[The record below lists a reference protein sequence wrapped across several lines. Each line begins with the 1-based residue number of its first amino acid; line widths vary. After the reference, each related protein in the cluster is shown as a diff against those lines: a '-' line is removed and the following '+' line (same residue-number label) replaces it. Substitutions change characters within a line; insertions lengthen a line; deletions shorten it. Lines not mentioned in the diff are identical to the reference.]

1 MSYNLVLFQ
10 SSLPGSSG
18 GVIGGQQVPTTG
30 SNNLFPDVPWQS
42 LVPGQVIYE
51 KVFLSNTGDAPAPDP
66 SLWLLQATSRE
77 VVSIGIGTSS
87 DSDGTVV
94 SYTVPTRGNPLT
106 LPDMNPGD
114 SVALWL
120 CKTTGANTPQF
131 VSSELA
137 QLVASVASIVQT
149 FNFIWGQTQPTPEEL
164 PMGSINYEL
173 ALQRIDDN
181 NNIITDADITASVSL
196 PNNVAS
202 DTEAQIQAGQV
213 DQVIPMINSYV
224 DFIMIVAPASIE
236 MTVKFNDA
244 GGTPFT
250 LRPGGINT
258 LDVKNITAILV
269 SNPSATPASI
279 RIIQAVRQ

>member
-1 MSYNLVLFQ
+1 MR
-10 SSLPGSSG
+10 
-18 GVIGGQQVPTTG
+18 IGNGE
-30 SNNLFPDVPWQS
+30 
-42 LVPGQVIYE
+42 I
-51 KVFLSNTGDAPAPDP
+51 
-66 SLWLLQATSRE
+66 
-77 VVSIGIGTSS
+77 VVAAGPCAMESAEQFRTA
-87 DSDGTVV
+87 V
-94 SYTVPTRGNPLT
+94 S
-106 LPDMNPGD
+106 
-114 SVALWL
+114 
-120 CKTTGANTPQF
+120 
-131 VSSELA
+131 
-137 QLVASVASIVQT
+137 QLVASVATIVQT

-173 ALQRIDDN
+173 ALQRIDDY
-181 NNIITDADITASVSL
+181 NNIITDADLTASVAL

-202 DTEAQIQAGQV
+202 DTEALIQAGQV

-236 MTVKFNDA
+236 MTVKFNDT

-269 SNPSATPASI
+269 SNPSATAASI